1 MWQYRDWLVIFVE
14 AAGDNQ
20 QEVNNAGDDQQKAN
34 DDGDDAKAG
43 DDEAAAAAA
52 ATEAANSRTTDCV
65 TYADTCTAAANSC
78 SGGSD
83 DDVGYLGYKDYM
95 NYLECTKVAGKD
107 KYGANTYFWI
117 RPRCDTS
124 ASSISMS
131 IFYDPY
137 CSQYAG
143 GEVNLLDFSGIKF
156 KPTMFSD
163 FYSGP
168 CLDCSE
174 SVSVHYS
181 YLPVLMAHVLISL

>member
-1 MWQYRDWLVIFVE
+1 ME
-14 AAGDNQ
+14 GAGDNQ
-20 QEVNNAGDDQQKAN
+20 QEANNAGEDQQEAN
-34 DDGDDAKAG
+34 GNGDDANGGGGG

-52 ATEAANSRTTDCV
+52 AATEEVNSQMEDCI
-65 TYADTCTAAANSC
+65 TYADACAAADNSC

-95 NYLECTKVAGKD
+95 NYLECTKVEGKD

-143 GEVNLLDFSGIKF
+143 GEVNLLEFSGIKF
-156 KPTMFSD
+156 KRTMFSD
-163 FYSGP
+163 FYSGA
-168 CLDCSE
+168 CVDCSE
-174 SVSVHYS
+174 SVSAY
-181 YLPVLMAHVLISL
+181 Y